1 MEVDA
6 LPFQAFDN
14 MFCVL
19 CLVFSLTDV
28 AFAVLLT
35 SKRRTLVPIKFN
47 LSIGSIMSWNVHRIP
62 EIGNFS
68 YKKSELRL
76 GDHYFLYKIFQNY
89 EMTVGMPAILLLST
103 RPQIQRC
110 LSEE

>member
-1 MEVDA
+1 M
-6 LPFQAFDN
+6 
-14 MFCVL
+14 
-19 CLVFSLTDV
+19 
-28 AFAVLLT
+28 
-35 SKRRTLVPIKFN
+35 PIKFN
-47 LSIGSIMSWNVHRIP
+47 PSIRSIMPWNVYGIS
-62 EIGNFS
+62 EIGDFS
-68 YKKSELRL
+68 YKKFELRR